1 VPSVGGVFVPRNPA
15 FEAKHPRDRSGNDRG
30 QFIDVPGVMNG
41 LGAHFDAERGAWMVP
56 VERSEDL
63 KQMSRDTG
71 LEMMS
76 VPKGMRPLRSRGAL
90 ASEVDPETGLPDPK
104 IAADAEL
111 EKRLAIPP
119 AWTDVLVAT
128 DPNADVLAVGR
139 DEKGRR
145 QTTQNLVKQ
154 AQRKADSYVRLRK
167 LDEKMG
173 SVDHRLS
180 QEASDD
186 DTAAAM
192 MVVRKMGL
200 RPGSTKNTGAD
211 QYAYGASTL
220 ERRHVAI
227 EGDTVHLEFDSKK
240 GGHTVVSHEDAEL
253 AAVLKVRLAGKAG
266 GDRIF
271 PKTNDRKMNKWVKE
285 TAGDDYTV
293 KDFRTHLGT
302 SVAAALVA
310 DMPEPMT
317 AKEYRQQQLTVG
329 GKVSKILGN
338 TREESLKSYIDPA
351 VFGPVPGD
359 APKASEV
366 PGETGRAMLKQAF
379 DAGHHAGD
387 DLTGGR
393 SALAVKRVTLSD
405 GTQAVLK
412 TPPDAGEH
420 RREIAS
426 GIVANAL
433 GVDDVHVIDAGDGQV
448 LATLVP
454 GEPGGIWSERL
465 PAIDAYAPDTTD
477 EVRAARQTL
486 VESGMRFSL
495 AVKSAHVLTMPGAKE
510 IGVLDFLIRNR
521 DRHELNWMSDGERI
535 RPIDHGLT
543 FFGTEGADRDV
554 PYSPFSEYW
563 LGLSQKRTPRPAAG
577 KSNTD
582 ARTVKGPKVK
592 VAPKVSKA
600 YLQGVRTQLEAARSE
615 FTDEEWDGFDA
626 RLQILEQ
633 AAPETIPG
641 EVIP

>member
-1 VPSVGGVFVPRNPA
+1 VPNVGGVFVPKNPG
-15 FEAKHPRDRSGNDRG
+15 FEAKHPRDRSGRDRG
-30 QFIDVPGVMNG
+30 QFIDVAGVMNG
-41 LGAHFDAERGAWMVP
+41 LGAHFDNERGAWMVP
-56 VERSEDL
+56 SERVDDL
-63 KQMSRDTG
+63 KQMSKDTG
-71 LEMMS
+71 FQMMS
-76 VPKGMRPLRSRGAL
+76 VPQGMRPLRSRGAL
-90 ASEVDPETGLPDPK
+90 ASELDPDTGLPDPK

-145 QTTQNLVKQ
+145 QTTQNLTKQ

-167 LDEKMG
+167 LDERMG
-173 SVDHRLS
+173 NVDHRLS
-180 QEASDD
+180 EEASED

-227 EGDTVHLEFDSKK
+227 EGDIVHLEFDSKK
-240 GGHTVVSHEDAEL
+240 GGHTVLAHEDAEL
-253 AAVLKVRLAGKAG
+253 AAVLRVRLAGKAG
-266 GDRIF
+266 GDRLF
-271 PKTNDRKMNKWVKE
+271 PKTNDRKMNRWVKE

-317 AKEYRQQQLTVG
+317 AKEHRQQQLKVG
-329 GKVSKILGN
+329 AKVAAVLGN

-351 VFGPVPGD
+351 VFGPVPGT
-359 APKASEV
+359 APGATSEI
-366 PGETGRAMLKQAF
+366 PGETGRSMLKQAF
-379 DAGHHAGD
+379 EAGHHEGD
-387 DLTGGR
+387 ELTGGR
-393 SALAVKRVTLSD
+393 MAQSVKRVTLSD
-405 GTQAVLK
+405 GSQGVLK
-412 TPPDAGEH
+412 KLASAGEH

-426 GIVANAL
+426 GVVGNAL
-433 GVDDVHVIDAGDGQV
+433 GIDDVHAVDVGDGQV

-454 GEPGGIWSERL
+454 GQPGGVWLDGL
-465 PAIDAYAPDTTD
+465 PDVDDIGLTSSTAFP
-477 EVRAARQTL
+477 
-486 VESGMRFSL
+486 GMAFTVGGLGRE
-495 AVKSAHVLTMPGAKE
+495 VLTMPGARE
-510 IGVLDFLIRNR
+510 IGVLDFLVRNR
-521 DRHELNWMSDGERI
+521 DRHELNWLSDGERI

-543 FFGTEGADRDV
+543 FWGTEGADRDV
-554 PYSPFSEYW
+554 PFSPFAEHW
-563 LGLSQKRTPRPAAG
+563 LGLTQKRTPRPAAG
-577 KSNTD
+577 RSNTD

-592 VAPKVSKA
+592 VQPQVSKQ
-600 YLQGVRTQLEAARSE
+600 YLAKVRSQLELARSE
-615 FTDEEWDGFDA
+615 FSDDEWAGLDA
-626 RLQILEQ
+626 RLKILEQ